1 MCEVFFLLQCVL
13 GGNWIVMEDVD
24 FAPPDV
30 VSEYVQNLSTRLVV
44 YEMYRRYAQC
54 HTVYQNK
61 LG

>member
-1 MCEVFFLLQCVL
+1 
-13 GGNWIVMEDVD
+13 MEDVD

-44 YEMYRRYAQC
+44 YEMYRSYTQC

>member
-1 MCEVFFLLQCVL
+1 
-13 GGNWIVMEDVD
+13 MEDVD

-30 VSEYVQNLSTRLVV
+30 VSEYVQNLSTRHLFLV
-44 YEMYRRYAQC
+44 YEMYRSYAQC